1 MTLTLHPDCSQ
12 VLNLL
17 RNGRGFA
24 VERYVAAKAYLIN
37 RHFSASRLN
46 TAVVGVS
53 GGSDSAAVL
62 AILDYARRQP
72 GSPIK
77 HLVAVLAPYLDTVG
91 TTNQDNATARGR
103 EVAEAFNAEVV
114 TLDLAGS
121 HAVMKSAADK
131 AVGIDG
137 REWAAGQL
145 VTYLRTPAFYYV
157 VSLQAQENRDAVFV
171 GSTNRDEGGFIG
183 YFGKAGDAMCDIQL
197 ISDIHKS
204 EVVQVARYLNVPASV
219 LAAAPAGDIYDGR
232 SDEELIQ
239 VPYDFIELYQ
249 LFLGLKED
257 QERTRLLS
265 LLGTEARTQF
275 DGFASRM
282 NEMNRQNA
290 HKYYGNSPA
299 AHFDIYK
306 RAVPGGWRVETIA
319 SRAATG
325 SGFVNKIELA
335 PAIIDGIADDRLPFD
350 GSLVKKRPIGD
361 FGESAFLLEGVLSK
375 AECAALLGDL
385 DRQDWTPVGRDG
397 MKADFDP
404 EKDEVGS
411 WRATCFS
418 DRFAR
423 ALFKRMAAHL
433 PMLRIMQDLT
443 ATDWQDQQ
451 DDRIWRAYGVSP
463 VMRFIKYTRHGL
475 LVPHYDSTFVRNEDK
490 RTLMS
495 VVLYLTDNDAESGG
509 ATRFIKD
516 PQVDV
521 PVTKRNLADWTR
533 LADDAEVLHA
543 VAPSAGSVLVF
554 DHRLLHDS
562 QPIIGDTRKVIM
574 RTDLKFHRGGLLT
587 RRQAT
592 EALPLGKA

>member
-1 MTLTLHPDCSQ
+1 MSLTLHPDC
-12 VLNLL
+12 LKMLGLL
-17 RNGRGFA
+17 RAGRGFDE
-24 VERYVAAKAYLIN
+24 ERYVAAKAMLIN
-37 RHFSASRLN
+37 RHFADSHLD

-53 GGSDSAAVL
+53 GGSDSAVVL
-62 AILDYARRQP
+62 AILDYARRIP

-77 HLVAVLAPYLDTVG
+77 HLVAVLAPFIDTVG
-91 TTNQDNATARGR
+91 TTNQEDATERGA
-103 EVAEAFNAEVV
+103 EVAARYGAETI
-114 TLDLAGS
+114 TLDLGS
-121 HAVMKSAADK
+121 SHVAMKAAADK
-131 AVGIDG
+131 AADIQG

-157 VSLQAQENRDAVFV
+157 VSLQSQEDRDAVFV

-204 EVVQVARYLNVPASV
+204 EVVRVAKMLEVPVSV
-219 LAAAPAGDIYDGR
+219 LSAAPAGDIYDGR
-232 SDEELIQ
+232 SDEELIG

-249 LFLGLKED
+249 LFLGLKENAEKS
-257 QERTRLLS
+257 QLIS
-265 LLGTEARTQF
+265 LLGKEALAQF
-275 DGFASRM
+275 ERFATRLE
-282 NEMNRQNA
+282 EMNRQNA

-319 SRAATG
+319 QRAATG
-325 SGFVNKIELA
+325 SGFVNKIEMD
-335 PAIIDGIADDRLPFD
+335 PSIVDGIADARIPFD
-350 GSLVKKRPIGD
+350 GSPIKRVPIGD
-361 FGESAFLLEGVLSK
+361 FGDSAFLLENVLSPG
-375 AECAALLGDL
+375 ECDALLGEL
-385 DRQDWTPVGRDG
+385 DNQDWTPVGRDG
-397 MKADFDP
+397 MKEGFAV
-404 EKDEVGS
+404 EEDEVGS

-423 ALFKRMAAHL
+423 ALWKRTAEHL
-433 PMLRIMQDLT
+433 PMLRIMDDLT
-443 ATDWQDQQ
+443 ATDWDEE
-451 DDRIWRAYGVSP
+451 RVWRAYGVSP

-475 LVPHYDSTFVRNEDK
+475 LVPHYDSTHVRNEDK

-495 VVLYLTDNDAESGG
+495 LVLYLTDSEPESGG

-516 PQVDV
+516 PQAAT
-521 PVTKRNLADWTR
+521 PVSKRDLSDWTR
-533 LADDAEVLHA
+533 LAEDAEVLHA
-543 VAPSAGSVLVF
+543 ITPRAGSLLVF

-562 QPIIGDTRKVIM
+562 QPILRDTRKVIM

-592 EALPLGKA
+592 EAHPLGKA